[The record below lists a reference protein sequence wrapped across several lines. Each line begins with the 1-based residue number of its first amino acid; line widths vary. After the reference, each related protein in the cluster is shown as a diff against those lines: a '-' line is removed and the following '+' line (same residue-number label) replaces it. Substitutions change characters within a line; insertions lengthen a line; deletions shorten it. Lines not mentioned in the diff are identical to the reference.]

1 MGTKGQRINV
11 NIIPADLII
20 TKECVYHQCDFNC
33 TDGILKM
40 EAKLWRQYTHG
51 KWFHNQVQNY

>member
-11 NIIPADLII
+11 NIIPEDLII

-33 TDGILKM
+33 TDGILKIK
-40 EAKLWRQYTHG
+40 AKIIAPVHLR
-51 KWFHNQVQNY
+51 